1 MRRGLEPQTY
11 RAANEILHLY
21 GTHGFRNLLFE
32 SYEPILELK
41 RVKLENLVQ
50 DYEDAIRDQEHVPAA
65 TPPGRHR
72 KDGMMKHRLAL
83 ALLAG
88 IAVSAQAPAPTP
100 ADVRARLQHDPAA
113 VEQLART
120 LVVQRL
126 LLKQAEAEKWDQT
139 PDVARRLAA
148 ARMQTIVSS
157 YIAAKAAPPAG
168 YPTDADIAAAY
179 EANKGKLMLPRQYHL
194 AQIVI
199 AVPPDASAK
208 ASADAEKRLR
218 DLRAQL
224 SKPKADFAAEARRVS
239 DDKASAPKGG
249 DLGWV
254 QETALLPAIRT
265 AVSTLQDGAISDPV
279 QTPGGW
285 HLLKL
290 LGTKPPQEATLAE
303 AHDALV
309 QALLQQKRQAEEQAL
324 IAATTKDAPIRI
336 DEIAL
341 GHAVPTTPEPAA
353 PAK

>member
-1 MRRGLEPQTY
+1 MR
-11 RAANEILHLY
+11 N
-21 GTHGFRNLLFE
+21 
-32 SYEPILELK
+32 
-41 RVKLENLVQ
+41 
-50 DYEDAIRDQEHVPAA
+50 
-65 TPPGRHR
+65 
-72 KDGMMKHRLAL
+72 RLAL

-88 IAVSAQAPAPTP
+88 IAVSAQAPAPTPAPAPDDTTVVAQSGTTTLTAGELRAMVASTP

-120 LVVQRL
+120 LLVQRL

-157 YIAAKAAPPAG
+157 YVAAKAAPPAG
-168 YPTDADIAAAY
+168 YPTDADVAAAY

-199 AVPPDASAK
+199 ALPQDASAK

-224 SKPKADFAAEARRVS
+224 SKPRADFAAEARRVS

-249 DLGWV
+249 DLGWL
-254 QETALLPAIRT
+254 QETALIPAIRT
-265 AVSTLQDGAISDPV
+265 AVSGLQDGAVSDPV

-285 HLLKL
+285 HLVKL
-290 LGTKPPQEATLAE
+290 LGTKPAQEATLAE

-309 QALLQQKRQAEEQAL
+309 QALLQQRRQTEEQAL